1 MYYITVQ
8 RLIKFSWKQSNNAII
23 FISLSMM
30 VSCLKSLFIKK
41 NEKWKKN
48 LMDFGTVPT
57 VWYFETVPTVWYF
70 GAVPTVWYFGTVPTV
85 WYFFVFHFSTFLFFY
100 FNFFNFVFTFLFICV
115 FFIFILFFIFLF
127 LLFFSHFYICV

>member
-48 LMDFGTVPT
+48 LLDFGTVPT
-57 VWYFETVPTVWYF
+57 VWYFGT
-70 GAVPTVWYFGTVPTV
+70 VPTVWYFGTVPTV
-85 WYFFVFHFSTFLFFY
+85 WYFFVFHFGTFLFFY

-127 LLFFSHFYICV
+127 LLFLFHFYICV